1 VWHNGGLGAI
11 GWIVLAIAILVAVAY
26 AAGLF
31 T

>member
-1 VWHNGGLGAI
+1 LGAI
-11 GWIVLAIAILVAVAY
+11 GWIVLVFAILVAVAY

>member
-11 GWIVLAIAILVAVAY
+11 GWIVLVFAILVAVAY

-31 T
+31 I

>member
-11 GWIVLAIAILVAVAY
+11 GWIVLVIAMLVAVAY